1 MPFLQSALALSHRK
15 ISKLTDV
22 SASSIKYMMWK
33 EGMHSRQFDEIFDK
47 GLDDRV
53 SQLVMRFPNASIV
66 IFYFFCPNNVS

>member
-1 MPFLQSALALSHRK
+1 
-15 ISKLTDV
+15 
-22 SASSIKYMMWK
+22 MMWK

-47 GLDDRV
+47 GFDDRV